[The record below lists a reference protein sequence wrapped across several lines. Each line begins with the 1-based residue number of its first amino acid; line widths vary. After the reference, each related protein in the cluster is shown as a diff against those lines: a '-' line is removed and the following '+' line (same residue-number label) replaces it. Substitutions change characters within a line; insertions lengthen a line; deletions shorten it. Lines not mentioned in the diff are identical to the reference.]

1 MAAWLVSFLTGLIE
15 PIVMK
20 LVKGFILDMQL
31 NNIQKQ
37 SDAVRK
43 SFEQLQKAETPDEMR
58 EAAKSIAASWNS

>member
-1 MAAWLVSFLTGLIE
+1 
-15 PIVMK
+15 MK

-37 SDAVRK
+37 SDSVRK

-58 EAAKSIAASWNS
+58 AAAAEISRSWNQ